1 MIIALARPQQGLIT
15 SESSARG
22 IDIMMCLDTSTSM
35 RALDFKPK
43 NRLEAAKEEA
53 AEFIKERKNDRI
65 GIVVYSAL
73 AFTQCPLTTDHA
85 AILGFLDKIEIGMT
99 QLDGTAIGTAILTCV
114 QRLKDSTAKSK
125 IIILLTDGR
134 NNMGE
139 VDPVTAAK
147 AAQSLDIKIYAI
159 GMGAP
164 GKALYP
170 VEHPIFG
177 TQYVYLPEELD
188 ENTLRQIAE
197 TTEGEYFRARDT
209 RELRGIYGRID
220 KLEKTEIKTSSYTE
234 YRELYRFFAFLALLA
249 LAAAFALE
257 RTILRKIP

>member
-1 MIIALARPQQGLIT
+1 
-15 SESSARG
+15 
-22 IDIMMCLDTSTSM
+22 M

-43 NRLEAAKEEA
+43 NRLDAAKDA
-53 AEFIKERKNDRI
+53 AMEFVKARKNDRI
-65 GIVVYSAL
+65 GVVVYSAL

-85 AILGFLDKIEIGMT
+85 ALLGFLDKVEIGMT
-99 QLDGTAIGTAILTCV
+99 QIDGTAIGTALLTSV
-114 QRLKDSTAKSK
+114 SRLKDSNGKSK

-147 AAQSLDIKIYAI
+147 AAQSSDIKIYSI

-170 VEHPIFG
+170 VEHPVFG

-188 ENTLRQIAE
+188 EGMLREIAGV
-197 TTEGEYFRARDT
+197 TGGAYFRARN
-209 RELRGIYGRID
+209 RHELRYIYKQID
-220 KLEKTEIKTSSYTE
+220 KLEKTEIKTSQFTE
-234 YRELYRFFAFLALLA
+234 YKELFRFFAIPGFLLLA
-249 LAAAFALE
+249 GAFILE
-257 RTILRKIP
+257 RTLYRKIP